1 MHKRKESTSDIHQLL
16 QYVEKKFSDV
26 LIPANQ
32 LVTQEY
38 LGKGTYVCLYLQSYL
53 IMNTIIF
60 ICTGAFGLVHR
71 GTLNG
76 LDGTMI
82 TVAIKTIKCE

>member
-1 MHKRKESTSDIHQLL
+1 MVEICASIIIKIVCCICEGDNNHMYKRKESTSDIQQFL

-38 LGKGTYVCLYLQSYL
+38 ILVKVY
-53 IMNTIIF
+53 MFIIYNNY
-60 ICTGAFGLVHR
+60 CT
-71 GTLNG
+71 
-76 LDGTMI
+76 
-82 TVAIKTIKCE
+82 